1 MIFPATALNGWSF
14 ELAGQMAAP
23 GFDLELNLH
32 RSQSQNGSFRMR
44 MEAWV
49 EVGIEFLVDSEG
61 RLMEAIPGCKPGL
74 RAGFLWPVR
83 KQRKPARTPA
93 CRQDA

>member
-32 RSQSQNGSFRMR
+32 RSQSHNGSFRMR

-61 RLMEAIPGCKPGL
+61 RLMEARKLAVLLHRLWVSGEIFKPFPQM
-74 RAGFLWPVR
+74 A
-83 KQRKPARTPA
+83 
-93 CRQDA
+93 